1 MFCCGQFQLE
11 LSRPLVMGII
21 NVTPD
26 SFSDGGRYA
35 DTQAAVA
42 HGLQLVQEGA
52 DILDIGG
59 ESTRPGAM
67 PVPLEQELARV
78 LPVIKDLSRQVAV
91 PISVDTY
98 KPQVMRAA
106 ILAGAS
112 IVNDV
117 RALQEPGAI
126 AALSG
131 SDAGVC
137 LMHAKGTPQNMQDNP
152 LYDDVVAEVT
162 AFLQG
167 RAQALQD
174 AGVARDRICI
184 DPGFGFGKR
193 SWHNVALLRGL
204 PALCDLGYPV
214 LVGLSRKSVLG
225 QIAGGEVEN
234 RLSASIAA
242 AVLAVMK
249 GAAIIR
255 VHDVKA
261 TVEAL
266 KIVQAIKSEQND
278 Q

>member
-42 HGLQLVQEGA
+42 YGLQLVQEGA

-59 ESTRPGAM
+59 ESTRPGAT
-67 PVPLEQELARV
+67 PVALEQELARV
-78 LPVIKDLSRQVAV
+78 LPVIESLSQQVAV